1 MRSVVTR
8 LSPEEW
14 YNLNK
19 ERGSKPI
26 YRAFRNK
33 YEWEPSL
40 KIHLTGEP
48 LRVGGELRPAIH
60 KELITEGATVAEINA
75 ASKSDKAKYGSA
87 EHDAD
92 VTLAVWH
99 GYAVLVAG

>member
-14 YNLNK
+14 HNLKK
-19 ERGSKPI
+19 ESGAQPI
-26 YRAFRNK
+26 YRAFRGK

-40 KIHLTGEP
+40 KIGLTGEP
-48 LRVGGELRPAIH
+48 LRVGGTKRLAIH
-60 KELITEGATVAEINA
+60 KELITEGTTVAEINA
-75 ASKSDKAKYGSA
+75 AAKSDVEKYGSA

-99 GYAVLVAG
+99 GYAVLVSG

>member
-14 YNLNK
+14 YNLKK
-19 ERGSKPI
+19 ESGAKPI
-26 YRAFRNK
+26 YRAFRKK

-40 KIHLTGEP
+40 KIHLTEEP
-48 LRVGGELRPAIH
+48 MRVGGKLRQAIH
-60 KELITEGATVAEINA
+60 KELITEGSTVAEINA
-75 ASKSDKAKYGSA
+75 AAKSDKDKYGTA
-87 EHDAD
+87 EHDGD

-99 GYAVLVAG
+99 GYAVLVLD